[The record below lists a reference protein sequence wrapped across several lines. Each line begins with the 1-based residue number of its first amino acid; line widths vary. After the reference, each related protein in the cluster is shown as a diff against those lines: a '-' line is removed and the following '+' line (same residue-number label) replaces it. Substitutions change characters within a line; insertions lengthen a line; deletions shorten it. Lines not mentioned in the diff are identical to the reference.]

1 MAENTIWKVY
11 FFADNKNTQPNR
23 IHGLDPWIQIGSRCG
38 PYLGQSPTH
47 LQPEADLPA
56 NMQGGG
62 SLSDE
67 PICALMDSVTST
79 YSIARVDSLGGDED
93 G

>member
-1 MAENTIWKVY
+1 MESI
-11 FFADNKNTQPNR
+11 FFCRQQKYTAKQ
-23 IHGLDPWIQIGSRCG
+23 DPWTGCG

-47 LQPEADLPA
+47 LQSEADLPA
-56 NMQGGG
+56 TMQGSG